1 MTGQGPSSKE
11 AVLTRHSGV
20 GFLMIFPSLEENA
33 KKKNVALP

>member
-20 GFLMIFPSLEENA
+20 GFLMIFSIAGEKYQ
-33 KKKNVALP
+33 KKK